1 MSSASSIE
9 RRCLDENHLGQSI
22 LEDLILATGYPDS
35 NKALAGVII
44 RRKLWQIK

>member
-1 MSSASSIE
+1 LKGE
-9 RRCLDENHLGQSI
+9 CFDENYLGQSI
-22 LEDLILATGYPDS
+22 LEDLVPTAGYHDS